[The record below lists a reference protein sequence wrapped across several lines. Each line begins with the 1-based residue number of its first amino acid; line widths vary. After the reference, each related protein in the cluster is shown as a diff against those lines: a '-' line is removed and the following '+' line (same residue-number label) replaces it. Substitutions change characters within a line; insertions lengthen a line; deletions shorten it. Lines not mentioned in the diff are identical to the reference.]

1 MSTHYIV
8 KRRGNEVIELFKAE
22 GLTISEAG
30 YRATEMEAAD
40 EAGWK
45 YRPAPFR
52 EMTPDYAEN
61 AYDRLVFR
69 QSGV

>member
-8 KRRGNEVIELFKAE
+8 KRRGNEVIELFTAE

-30 YRATEMEAAD
+30 YRATAMEAAD
-40 EAGWK
+40 TAGWK

-69 QSGV
+69 QSDV